1 MEIYQHCSF
10 CEHKKFDFTTGNLC
24 GITNKKADFIRKC
37 PKIELNINAKN
48 EIARINKEYKKIQ
61 DQKVD
66 VFGHLVMFSIIGV
79 VIMVADIFL
88 TQYLYD
94 TGWVSTISI
103 IGIGIGMSAIVYA
116 FAPFYKYREANSVAK
131 DKKKELDNFLALY
144 DYDYEINFEKENPEA
159 AVKLFRSKRSA

>member
-37 PKIELNINAKN
+37 PKIEFGNNAKI
-48 EIARINKEYKKIQ
+48 EIARINQEYKKIQ
-61 DQKVD
+61 NQKVD
-66 VFGHLVMFSIIGV
+66 VYGHLVMFSIIGV
-79 VIMVADIFL
+79 VIIVADIFFS
-88 TQYLYD
+88 QYLYNI
-94 TGWVSTISI
+94 GWISTISI
-103 IGIGIGMSAIVYA
+103 IGIGIGISMIVYA

-144 DYDYEINFEKENPEA
+144 DYDYEINFEKKNPEA
-159 AVKLFRSKRSA
+159 AVKLFRSKRFA